1 MTTLIQKWLNKETK
15 PTGWEKNTYIPKV
28 KKTVY
33 PNWEKGNDGTP
44 CLSPNG
50 TGEFYGLIENV
61 KR

>member
-15 PTGWEKNTYIPKV
+15 PSGWEKNTYTPKV